1 MADEQPQDATL
12 ENPGEEPDTETVS
25 LLDPARE
32 WQQPWMGPCLAAMQ
46 NIPSIS
52 RAAVT
57 VQVDR
62 STVHRA
68 MQRYEEF
75 AIAMSMARD
84 VALDNLEATL
94 YLRATAGQ
102 AVLKTV
108 RKHDGDGRVIEETT
122 TEERHISDSLG
133 MFYLKRWRPE
143 YRESFRVEQSGPNGG
158 PIQIEHAEEGASEF
172 DARLTDLEARFAEA
186 SD

>member
-1 MADEQPQDATL
+1 MADDQPQDATL
-12 ENPGEEPDTETVS
+12 ENPDETPDPVA

-32 WQQPWMGPCLAAMQ
+32 WPHPWMGPCLAAMQ

-52 RAAVT
+52 RAALT

-75 AIAMSMARD
+75 AVAMSMARD

-102 AVLKTV
+102 AIVKTV
-108 RKHDGDGRVIEETT
+108 RKLNGQGEVVEETT
-122 TEERHISDSLG
+122 TEERHLSDTLG

-158 PIQIEHAEEGASEF
+158 PIQIEHTEEGAAEF
-172 DARLTDLEARFAEA
+172 DTRLADLEARFAEA
-186 SD
+186 TD